1 MFCLPSGLETLS
13 NTFLFPVNVI

>member
-13 NTFLFPVNVI
+13 KVY